1 MTKLTKTID
10 YDGVPIEI
18 FGYGHYG
25 RSCPTGDTVELVDVT
40 VGKISIYNILSD
52 DQVESLSEK
61 LLEEAFDSWQY
72 AQEEH
77 ADRIREE
84 RRMA

>member
-1 MTKLTKTID
+1 MTKLTKTMQ

-25 RSCPTGDTVELVDVT
+25 RSYPSNDTVELVDVT
-40 VGKISIYNILSD
+40 VKGVSVYNLLSD
-52 DQVESLSEK
+52 DQVESLNEE
-61 LLEEAFDSWQY
+61 LLQEAVESWQY
-72 AQEEH
+72 DQEEY

-84 RRMA
+84 RWVA

>member
-1 MTKLTKTID
+1 MMKLTKTMQ

-25 RSCPTGDTVELVDVT
+25 RSRPTGDTVELVDVT
-40 VGKISIYNILSD
+40 VNKVSIYNLLSD
-52 DQVESLSEK
+52 DQVESLNEE
-61 LLEEAFDSWQY
+61 LLEEAFDSWLY

-77 ADRIREE
+77 ADRVREE
-84 RRMA
+84 RRAE

>member
-1 MTKLTKTID
+1 MTKLTKTMQ

-25 RSCPTGDTVELVDVT
+25 RSYPSNDTVELVDVT
-40 VGKISIYNILSD
+40 VKGVSVYNLLSD
-52 DQVESLSEK
+52 DQVESIT
-61 LLEEAFDSWQY
+61 EELVQEAVDSWQY
-72 AQEEH
+72 EQEEH

-84 RRMA
+84 RWVA